1 MTDQI
6 ARYKSIDAWQKSPK
20 ALKHGSREILLTHRS
35 YTTYLERE
43 VSKISTATKKGESC
57 KKRKNKHEKERK
69 MIIE

>member
-1 MTDQI
+1 MVLV
-6 ARYKSIDAWQKSPK
+6 RFC
-20 ALKHGSREILLTHRS
+20 RLTHRS

>member
-1 MTDQI
+1 MVLGPMI
-6 ARYKSIDAWQKSPK
+6 YRHYKFPNLIIGR
-20 ALKHGSREILLTHRS
+20 LKHRS
-35 YTTYLERE
+35 YTTHLERD